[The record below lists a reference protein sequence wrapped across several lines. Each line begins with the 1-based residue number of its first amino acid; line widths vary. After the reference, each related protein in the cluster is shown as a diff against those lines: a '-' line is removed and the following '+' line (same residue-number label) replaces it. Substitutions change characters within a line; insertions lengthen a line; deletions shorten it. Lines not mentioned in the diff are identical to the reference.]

1 MGSIAKTKPVRQGLK
16 IGDLGEGSELG
27 GCPWIAIYSS
37 LIDGYLLVRVKCRLK
52 CYTQIWDLHG
62 LLAACKWGGYIARYG
77 KWEDESRDLGSHISC
92 ASVESSQ
99 RSVHC
104 RFTQKAFDYPDDA
117 QLPGLRRQFTVP
129 RFYSEP
135 GPLRSSHRSPN
146 VWQLPF

>member
-1 MGSIAKTKPVRQGLK
+1 MGSIAKTKPVRKRLK

-27 GCPWIAIYSS
+27 GCPWIAIHSS

-62 LLAACKWGGYIARYG
+62 LLAACKWGGYGKYGMVSGRMSLEISDPTSRVPPLSHPRDRFIAVSP
-77 KWEDESRDLGSHISC
+77 KNHLIILMMH
-92 ASVESSQ
+92 
-99 RSVHC
+99 
-104 RFTQKAFDYPDDA
+104 
-117 QLPGLRRQFTVP
+117 PGLRRQFTVP